1 MIARCTVKS
10 SINVLPYNSSSLSLN
25 SHSVLLHE
33 FPIRGDHYDSV
44 DAHTSNK
51 NKYREYESKYLM
63 LFCFHRLQCDN
74 DSGFFLIAPYDGD
87 VQHDYG
93 S

>member
-1 MIARCTVKS
+1 M
-10 SINVLPYNSSSLSLN
+10 
-25 SHSVLLHE
+25 LLHE

-63 LFCFHRLQCDN
+63 LFASIACSAITTAD
-74 DSGFFLIAPYDGD
+74 FLIAPYDGD